1 MEGPGGRLI
10 AAGGESEAV
19 RGAGS
24 CKIRRGGFSLM
35 EVLFAVLVLT
45 LGLVF
50 VAANFPLGIMNA
62 GKVAESTRN
71 IIDTHNAQIMTELQL
86 GGIGETDY
94 FGNAS
99 PSYIIKDGEIRLLS
113 MPNVRVDGYVVMDD
127 PCESYFTTSKDPD
140 PKYHIYDST
149 DGIDASGGEL
159 PYFIQTDDTN
169 VDENL
174 YRKNI
179 GMMVSP
185 MVDRSDAQVLTKLNS
200 MYDLSL
206 ADVDQPPGFLED
218 LDIAIYDVAIER
230 NYGWCS
236 LYRHITGN
244 TYSLYIFTLRRH
256 NKNARYAIQEKT
268 EFDDGEP
275 IPGDQDYDRLFPVP
289 WRIVLDP
296 LKPPAPEGYDNFI
309 LEDHTVDQLF
319 ADRLAEIL
327 QGGSIIIDADAQ
339 NGHIYKVIEIVSIED
354 VGWMVRLDRMLI
366 DPLLKFWV
374 VPPPIVRMGQEYIFE
389 GKQPVMKVTRRNF
402 RI

>member
-1 MEGPGGRLI
+1 
-10 AAGGESEAV
+10 
-19 RGAGS
+19 
-24 CKIRRGGFSLM
+24 M

-45 LGLVF
+45 MGLVF

-62 GKVAESTRN
+62 AKVAESTRT

-86 GGIGETDY
+86 GGMEPDY
-94 FGNAS
+94 FKNVP
-99 PSYIIKDGEIRLLS
+99 PSYIIADDGIGEINLLS
-113 MPNVRVDGYVVMDD
+113 MPNVRRDGYVVMDD
-127 PCESYFTTSKDPD
+127 PGELYFDDRAEDPN
-140 PKYHIYDST
+140 PEYHIYDSGPPE
-149 DGIDASGGEL
+149 GIDENDGEL

-169 VDENL
+169 VYENL

-185 MVDRSDAQVLTKLNS
+185 MVDRSDRQVLAQLEDMGNI
-200 MYDLSL
+200 LSL
-206 ADVDQPPGFLED
+206 ADIDQPASFWDD
-218 LDIAIYDVAIER
+218 LDIAIYDVAMER
-230 NYGWCS
+230 NYSWCS

-256 NKNARYAIQEKT
+256 NKKARYAIQEKT